1 VVRAGSPSVAA
12 LLRSAESLL
21 QPFRRLTEPPLH
33 RLLVIAVALAG
44 CATVAPSD
52 PTLEARTRQT
62 FREQFPRPARL
73 THRAIITA
81 AGRQF
86 TCDGLL
92 QVAAD
97 GNARLAMLAPVGV
110 MAEVRVRPDDVVRTA
125 PSFPQNWAQEH
136 VMAVVRLLCPAA
148 GDWQF
153 RLVDGRPVLTD
164 GQATH
169 VFSADG
175 RQWLEARAGNV
186 RAVPGRVTGPG
197 YEVELRTVGQ

>member
-1 VVRAGSPSVAA
+1 VRGSLV
-12 LLRSAESLL
+12 LLL
-21 QPFRRLTEPPLH
+21 
-33 RLLVIAVALAG
+33 LAG

-62 FREQFPRPARL
+62 FREQFPQPARL
-73 THRAIITA
+73 THRAIIMAT
-81 AGRQF
+81 GRQF

-97 GNARLAMLAPVGV
+97 GSARLAMLAPVGV
-110 MAEVRVRPDDVVRTA
+110 MAEVRVRPDEVVRTA
-125 PSFPQNWAQEH
+125 PGFPRNWAQEY
-136 VMAVVRLLCPAA
+136 VIAVVRLLCPAA
-148 GDWQF
+148 DRWQF
-153 RLVDGRPVLTD
+153 RLEDGRPVLTD
-164 GQATH
+164 GRVSY

-175 RQWLEARAGNV
+175 RQWLEAQAGDV